1 MRRTALALA
10 LCLWLAVPLLAAG
23 AGEPEPAISPPPLAS
38 PEPSPDPSPTAPGVP
53 PAKEESPTRLYVDNQ
68 NVYAYMACSYAQ
80 GYVPTVEGGTAYL
93 VLPLLCQ
100 GELAG
105 NCLWARAELGDPAGP
120 FAVKNYE
127 RTVELALNPVNG
139 GGEKVSGYWVCFPL
153 ELRAGRDNGSYPVP
167 VTVWA
172 RDKSGGAV
180 QEAFTVYVTIT
191 DGRDPDATPTPEP
204 VPPDPTP
211 EPAPLV
217 PRLLVQSCQ
226 VESLGEEPRP
236 GAVNA
241 GESLRVTVTLK
252 NASGAETMEN
262 ILATAAPPGE
272 GFTLLSPTDSFFWE
286 ALAPGDT
293 VGLVQEYAV
302 SPDVPAGQYTMG
314 LSYDFAYHNGLAG
327 AGAAS
332 VRVNISQP
340 LKMEFP
346 RLQLPAQAVVS
357 DVVQVNVQAIN
368 LSHAK
373 AYHVRATLEA
383 DGLLPSGTAYL
394 GDLEGGAS
402 GEKPLQVTVTSLTG
416 GEMPYGQTTGLVTY
430 CYEDAGGTAYT
441 QTASFTLDIASPFS
455 GRGPEEKKNQPGQWW
470 VIMGVLALALLGF
483 GGLFAART
491 VRRRRG

>member
-1 MRRTALALA
+1 MEGAALKTFEDVKSTFEKMLPVTLA
-10 LCLWLAVPLLAAG
+10 Q
-23 AGEPEPAISPPPLAS
+23 
-38 PEPSPDPSPTAPGVP
+38 T
-53 PAKEESPTRLYVDNQ
+53 EESRIAAIDRVRLSYSRISEKDSFDTGLLVSVWSFEGSVDFYYNQ
-68 NVYAYMACSYAQ
+68 DN
-80 GYVPTVEGGTAYL
+80 
-93 VLPLLCQ
+93 
-100 GELAG
+100 
-105 NCLWARAELGDPAGP
+105 
-120 FAVKNYE
+120 
-127 RTVELALNPVNG
+127 
-139 GGEKVSGYWVCFPL
+139 GEKSYSDTQ
-153 ELRAGRDNGSYPVP
+153 AGV
-167 VTVWA
+167 
-172 RDKSGGAV
+172 
-180 QEAFTVYVTIT
+180 
-191 DGRDPDATPTPEP
+191 
-204 VPPDPTP
+204 
-211 EPAPLV
+211 
-217 PRLLVQSCQ
+217 LL
-226 VESLGEEPRP
+226 
-236 GAVNA
+236 AVNA

-293 VGLVQEYAV
+293 VDLVQEYAV

-332 VRVNISQP
+332 VRVNVSQP

-455 GRGPEEKKNQPGQWW
+455 GRGPEEEKDQPGQWW
-470 VIMGVLALALLGF
+470 VIMGVLALALSTP
-483 GGLFAART
+483 GGKTGGGIENSARLPQAQRNLRRAAKPPVSLKVDT
-491 VRRRRG
+491 QPPFSV